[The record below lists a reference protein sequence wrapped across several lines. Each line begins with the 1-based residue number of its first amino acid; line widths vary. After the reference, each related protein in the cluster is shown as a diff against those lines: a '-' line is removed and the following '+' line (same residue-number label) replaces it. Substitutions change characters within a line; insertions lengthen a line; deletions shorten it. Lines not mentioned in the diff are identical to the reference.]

1 MNISCTTSAHSI
13 AAIWL
18 YRYKMFSGIRC
29 LANLNSI
36 FTISPKRNGQ
46 IYVCLP
52 FFYILFLPVRGA
64 SVCFTFFLFPFPYRR
79 YRHIQLYKLFADGS
93 RLCVFASMLHTASV
107 VFSIPQTAQTC
118 KYHCLPA
125 CLPFAVTE
133 SNRHDSKIIIIK
145 KKKQNV
151 RKFRT
156 RRIE

>member
-1 MNISCTTSAHSI
+1 
-13 AAIWL
+13 
-18 YRYKMFSGIRC
+18 MFSGIRC

-52 FFYILFLPVRGA
+52 FFFILFLPVHGA
-64 SVCFTFFLFPFPYRR
+64 FVCFTFFLFPFPYRR

-125 CLPFAVTE
+125 CLPAVCCYREQQTRQQ
-133 SNRHDSKIIIIK
+133 NNNNK
-145 KKKQNV
+145 KKETKC
-151 RKFRT
+151 T
-156 RRIE
+156 